1 MLKLNFGMAAI
12 VAVMAIAV
20 VVLGVAV
27 SIGATGAA
35 QQDKS
40 KRPSPP
46 ASAECKFADGKSVKI
61 DYSSPRMNGRKI
73 MGELVPYGKVWRLG
87 ANEATSLVTTA
98 GVTIGGLAVPAG
110 SYTLFTVAEQTK
122 WTLIVSKKTG
132 EWGIPYPGEA
142 EDLGRTEMKVS
153 ALSAPVENFT
163 IALDSAG
170 PKACTLRAEWENTRA
185 SVGVNQQ

>member
-1 MLKLNFGMAAI
+1 MRKLNFGMAAI
-12 VAVMAIAV
+12 AIVSAGVA
-20 VVLGVAV
+20 LGVGV
-27 SIGATGAA
+27 TGAA

-46 ASAECKFADGKSVKI
+46 ASAECKFADGKGLKI

-87 ANEATSLVTTA
+87 ANEATSLVATA
-98 GVTIGGLAVPAG
+98 GLTIGGLAVPAG
-110 SYTLFTVAEQTK
+110 SYTLFAVPEQTK

-132 EWGIPYPGEA
+132 EWGKTYPGEA
-142 EDLGRTEMKVS
+142 DDFGRTEMKVS

-170 PKACTLRAEWENTRA
+170 PRACTLRAEWESTRVTVA
-185 SVGVNQQ
+185 VNEQ